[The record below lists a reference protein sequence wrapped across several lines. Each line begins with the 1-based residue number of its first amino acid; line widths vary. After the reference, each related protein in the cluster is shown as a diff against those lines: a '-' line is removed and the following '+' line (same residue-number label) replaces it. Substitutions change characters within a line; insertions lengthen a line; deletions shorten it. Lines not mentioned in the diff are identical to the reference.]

1 MHQHVAHPPGPEPT
15 PGLLDNLSDTLLNA
29 FARVRKPDD
38 RFLEM
43 RENVDRFDDGLVLCE
58 RLWNRI
64 RGRANGEPLLRPILL
79 ELEAKWD
86 GLRNNCTRRRPYDR
100 LPRSCCRCS
109 RSRIPRIRH
118 HGPIE
123 PLLKHFTRVF
133 SSVSAQG
140 LPFDSHV

>member
-15 PGLLDNLSDTLLNA
+15 PGLLDNISDTLLNA

-43 RENVDRFDDGLVLCE
+43 QENVNRFDDGQVLCE

-64 RGRANGEPLLRPILL
+64 RGRANGEPLHRPIVL
-79 ELEAKWD
+79 ELVAKWD
-86 GLRNNCTRRRPYDR
+86 GLRDICTRRRPYDG
-100 LPRSCCRCS
+100 LPRSCRCCS
-109 RSRIPRIRH
+109 RSRIPRIGH

-123 PLLKHFTRVF
+123 PLLKHFARIL
-133 SSVSAQG
+133 SSVSA
-140 LPFDSHV
+140 